1 MILKSSTIVRDSENS
16 EKRQVCQA
24 SPNLMSPT
32 LPPYLGEKL
41 QKRHKLKHKHKKVS
55 NEEINNFPQ

>member
-24 SPNLMSPT
+24 SPNLMSPAL
-32 LPPYLGEKL
+32 LPLFRGNITQTP
-41 QKRHKLKHKHKKVS
+41 
-55 NEEINNFPQ
+55 

>member
-32 LPPYLGEKL
+32 LNLLFRGKITKTP
-41 QKRHKLKHKHKKVS
+41 
-55 NEEINNFPQ
+55 